1 MLRLVHIHAEETLHL
16 REDAAALLH
25 RLIMRKLLVG
35 VVDGRCRLKAGRLS
49 RLNGGRLLAR
59 RGTQNLLSR
68 LRLRRRRGS
77 HNSRRTRGTGRRSQ
91 HLATVHRLNDGRTHR
106 RNNLTATTTRS
117 RRGGAQNLRG
127 TRSLFLR
134 VSVRDARQ
142 LTAESLGCRR
152 LDTRYRSRRSSG
164 GSLRY
169 RGATARGA
177 EAQRHIRAHRMSG
190 RLRGSSSRCGL
201 SNSGNGTFYLVRARS
216 VRARKNLSRFINPLH
231 RSLSSSLLNV
241 DNIALRHRVL
251 HDRRRSRS
259 LNRLSRRLHK
269 SGCRN
274 RSIRGRKCPHI
285 GEGRVILHQII
296 KVISGKLIHINRRK
310 LRRNRLTRQT
320 VRRGRLLLQ
329 INTGIGIHAAQLTNH
344 HGTRSRSV
352 AGLQRLRNSAALS
365 TQTLNSATPQRHTTH
380 QRQHRLKARLTHR
393 REQTHQ
399 QLITTATHHLVVERQ
414 QKLQEITNRQVEVF
428 HLRQDLVHL
437 RERCR
442 LRVNT
447 RNRPALQ
454 QNTGLHQV
462 TSRVTRAGHVQAQS
476 GTRSS
481 GRLIAQVH
489 QNLLAATVVQLH
501 QVHIFQGAQSLAG
514 TGTTHTNSARNFAIV
529 GQVLTQLN
537 VALEQF
543 VLEPAQNFTMNS
555 HVNASFGQ

>member
-1 MLRLVHIHAEETLHL
+1 
-16 REDAAALLH
+16 
-25 RLIMRKLLVG
+25 MRKLLVG
-35 VVDGRCRLKAGRLS
+35 VVDGRSRFKTGRLS
-49 RLNGGRLLAR
+49 RLSSGRLLAC
-59 RGTQNLLSR
+59 RGTQNILSR

-77 HNSRRTRGTGRRSQ
+77 HNSRRMRGTGRRSQ

-127 TRSLFLR
+127 ALSLFLR
-134 VSVRDARQ
+134 VRGRDARQ
-142 LTAESLGCRR
+142 LTAGGLGAERLGSESLGAS
-152 LDTRYRSRRSSG
+152 RYRSNRCRRSNRG
-164 GSLRY
+164 NLRY

-190 RLRGSSSRCGL
+190 RLRGSSRCGL

-216 VRARKNLSRFINPLH
+216 VRARKNLGRLINPIH

-259 LNRLSRRLHK
+259 LNRLSRRLHR

-274 RSIRGRKCPHI
+274 GCICGGQSLRISER
-285 GEGRVILHQII
+285 RVILHQII

-310 LRRNRLTRQT
+310 LRSNRLARQT

-329 INTGIGIHAAQLTNH
+329 VNTGIGIHAAQLTNH

-352 AGLQRLRNSAALS
+352 ASLQRLRNSAALS
-365 TQTLNSATPQRHTTH
+365 TQTLHSATPQRHTTH

-414 QKLQEITNRQVEVF
+414 QKLQEVTNRQVEVF
-428 HLRQDLVHL
+428 HLLQNLVHL
-437 RERCR
+437 REGDG

-447 RNRPALQ
+447 RNRPAFQ

-462 TSRVTRAGHVQAQS
+462 TSRVTRTGHVQAQS
-476 GTRSS
+476 GTRGS
-481 GRLIAQVH
+481 GRLITQVYQH
-489 QNLLAATVVQLH
+489 FLAAAVVQLH
-501 QVHIFQGAQSLAG
+501 QIHIFQGA
-514 TGTTHTNSARNFAIV
+514 
-529 GQVLTQLN
+529 
-537 VALEQF
+537 
-543 VLEPAQNFTMNS
+543 
-555 HVNASFGQ
+555 

>member
-251 HDRRRSRS
+251 HVSRLRRHRSRNRS
-259 LNRLSRRLHK
+259 RNLNRLNRR
-269 SGCRN
+269 RN
-274 RSIRGRKCPHI
+274 RSIRSRKCPHI
-285 GEGRVILHQII
+285 SEGRVILHQII

-310 LRRNRLTRQT
+310 LRSNRLTRQT
-320 VRRGRLLLQ
+320 IRRGRFLLQ
-329 INTGIGIHAAQLTNH
+329 VNTGIGIHAAQLTNH
-344 HGTRSRSV
+344 HGTSRRRIAS
-352 AGLQRLRNSAALS
+352 LQRLRNSAALS
-365 TQTLNSATPQRHTTH
+365 TQTLHSATPQRHTAH

-399 QLITTATHHLVVERQ
+399 QLITGATHHLVVESQ
-414 QKLQEITNRQVEVF
+414 QKLEEITNRQVEIF
-428 HLRQDLVHL
+428 HLLQDLVHL
-437 RERCR
+437 REGGG

-447 RNRPALQ
+447 RNRPAFQ

-476 GTRSS
+476 SAGGS

-489 QNLLAATVVQLH
+489 QHFLAAAVVQLH
-501 QVHIFQGAQSLAG
+501 QIHIFQGA
-514 TGTTHTNSARNFAIV
+514 
-529 GQVLTQLN
+529 
-537 VALEQF
+537 
-543 VLEPAQNFTMNS
+543 
-555 HVNASFGQ
+555 

>member
-1 MLRLVHIHAEETLHL
+1 
-16 REDAAALLH
+16 
-25 RLIMRKLLVG
+25 MRKLLVG
-35 VVDGRCRLKAGRLS
+35 IVNGRSRLKTGRLS
-49 RLNGGRLLAR
+49 RLSGGRLLAR
-59 RGTQNLLSR
+59 GGTQNLLSR

-77 HNSRRTRGTGRRSQ
+77 HDSRRARGTGRRSQ
-91 HLATVHRLNDGRTHR
+91 HLATIHRLNDGCTHR

-134 VSVRDARQ
+134 VRGRNARQ
-142 LTAESLGCRR
+142 LTAGSLGTERLRAEGLGSESLGAS
-152 LDTRYRSRRSSG
+152 RYRSNRCRRSSRG
-164 GSLRY
+164 NLRY

-190 RLRGSSSRCGL
+190 RLRGSSRSCNRCGL
-201 SNSGNGTFYLVRARS
+201 NNSGNGTFYLVRARS
-216 VRARKNLSRFINPLH
+216 VRARKNLSRLINPLH

-251 HDRRRSRS
+251 HDRRRSRN
-259 LNRLSRRLHK
+259 LNRLSRRLHR

-274 RSIRGRKCPHI
+274 GCICGGQSLRIS
-285 GEGRVILHQII
+285 EGRVILQQIV
-296 KVISGKLIHINRRK
+296 KVISGELIHINRRE
-310 LRRNRLTRQT
+310 LRRNRLARQT
-320 VRRGRLLLQ
+320 IRRGRLLLQ
-329 INTGIGIHAAQLTNH
+329 VNTGIGIHAAQLTNH

-352 AGLQRLRNSAALS
+352 ASLQSLRNSAALS

-380 QRQHRLKARLTHR
+380 QRQHRLKTRLTHR

-414 QKLQEITNRQVEVF
+414 QKLQEVTNRQIEIF
-428 HLRQDLVHL
+428 HLLQDLVHL
-437 RERCR
+437 HKGGG

-447 RNRPALQ
+447 RNRPAFQ
-454 QNTGLHQV
+454 QNTSLHQV

-476 GTRSS
+476 SAS
-481 GRLIAQVH
+481 GGSRLITQVYQH
-489 QNLLAATVVQLH
+489 FLAAAVVQLH
-501 QVHIFQGAQSLAG
+501 QIHIFQGAQSLASA
-514 TGTTHTNSARNFAIV
+514 GTTHTNSARNLAIA

-537 VALEQF
+537 IALEQF

-555 HVNASFGQ
+555 HVNASFG

>member
-1 MLRLVHIHAEETLHL
+1 
-16 REDAAALLH
+16 
-25 RLIMRKLLVG
+25 MRKLLVG

-49 RLNGGRLLAR
+49 RLHGGRFLAR

-77 HNSRRTRGTGRRSQ
+77 HNSRGTRGTGRRSQ
-91 HLATVHRLNDGRTHR
+91 HLATIHRLNDGRTHR

-127 TRSLFLR
+127 TLSLFLR
-134 VSVRDARQ
+134 VRGRDARQ
-142 LTAESLGCRR
+142 LAAGGLGAERLRAESLGGRR

-169 RGATARGA
+169 RGAAARGA

-190 RLRGSSSRCGL
+190 RLRGSSRCGL
-201 SNSGNGTFYLVRARS
+201 SNSGNGTFYLVRTRS
-216 VRARKNLSRFINPLH
+216 VRARKNLSRLINPLH

-259 LNRLSRRLHK
+259 LNRLSRRLHR

-274 RSIRGRKCPHI
+274 GCICGGQSLRIS
-285 GEGRVILHQII
+285 EGRVILHQIV

-310 LRRNRLTRQT
+310 FRSNRLTRQT

-329 INTGIGIHAAQLTNH
+329 VNTGIGIHAAQLTNH

-352 AGLQRLRNSAALS
+352 TSFQRLRNSAALS
-365 TQTLNSATPQRHTTH
+365 TQTLHSATPQRHTTH

-399 QLITTATHHLVVERQ
+399 QLVTTATHHLVVERQ
-414 QKLQEITNRQVEVF
+414 QKLQEVTNRQIEIF
-428 HLRQDLVHL
+428 HLLQDLIHL
-437 RERCR
+437 REGGG

-447 RNRPALQ
+447 RNRPAFQ
-454 QNTGLHQV
+454 QNTGLH
-462 TSRVTRAGHVQAQS
+462 
-476 GTRSS
+476 
-481 GRLIAQVH
+481 
-489 QNLLAATVVQLH
+489 
-501 QVHIFQGAQSLAG
+501 
-514 TGTTHTNSARNFAIV
+514 
-529 GQVLTQLN
+529 
-537 VALEQF
+537 
-543 VLEPAQNFTMNS
+543 
-555 HVNASFGQ
+555 